1 MNDVDKPRLVSGEI
15 MADARPRAGSH
26 TPVHDF
32 IDVDVSATS
41 THDAVSHV
49 PAKAGPKNG
58 LSFLTKRMDAATSSN
73 GGPLFWTFGLGI
85 VALAFWTSGGHA
97 LVRDHVARLAPGI
110 SQPILIDRV
119 SSRVERHDGRE
130 VLFLEG
136 HAKNPGSATQKL
148 PSLAIVVKA
157 NDGTMKNYFL
167 GTNDIVLASGDSY
180 AFSSRLDAPTDGVKS
195 VSITFR
201 EPLR

>member
-15 MADARPRAGSH
+15 MADARPRAGSRA
-26 TPVHDF
+26 PVHEF
-32 IDVDVSATS
+32 IDVDVTASRT
-41 THDAVSHV
+41 TDVVSRMPEKAA
-49 PAKAGPKNG
+49 PAAG
-58 LSFLTKRMDAATSSN
+58 LSFLTKRSDVITSSS
-73 GGPLFWTFGLGI
+73 GGPLFWTFGLGV

-97 LVRDHVARLAPGI
+97 LVREQVAKLSPGI
-110 SQPILIDRV
+110 SQPILIDEV
-119 SSRVERHDGRE
+119 SSRVERHDDRE

-136 HAKNPGSATQKL
+136 RAKNPGTATQKL

-167 GTNDIVLASGDSY
+167 GTNDVVLASGDSY
-180 AFSSRLDAPTDGVKS
+180 AFSSRLEAPTDGVKS

-201 EPLR
+201 EPVR